1 MLEWFCQ
8 CCSAKHGKG
17 EVITNPEGCLLT
29 VTCTTVSSQ
38 GDAAR
43 PAEGNGSSVAPLHG
57 ASPPLL
63 TALPAGPA
71 AAVGPASTT
80 QAPRVVFVH
89 ICVTERSLL
98 LAPGCLERK
107 LPGKQVGGRVSASAA
122 VLRHWL
128 CASPTHCH
136 GTAGIQK

>member
-17 EVITNPEGCLLT
+17 EVITNPEGCLLAA
-29 VTCTTVSSQ
+29 TCTTMSSQ
-38 GDAAR
+38 GDTAR